1 MPTVLNCLISPI
13 LHTPLIKVNK
23 TSGAI
28 NIFKSLK
35 NISPKNLNFGTILG
49 IKSPTIIPN
58 RIAIII
64 CFHNANFFIILSPSQ
79 YFISPS

>member
-1 MPTVLNCLISPI
+1 MNYSPLRYPGGKARIVPIVQELI
-13 LHTPLIKVNK
+13 
-23 TSGAI
+23 
-28 NIFKSLK
+28 K

-49 IKSPTIIPN
+49 IKTPTKIPN

-64 CFHNANFFIILSPSQ
+64 CFHNTNFFIILSPSQ